1 MRNNQFS
8 KYRSLGLNIA
18 YYRKDRGLSQ
28 SELAERVNI
37 SRTHMSRIETA
48 DCAVSLDVVFDI
60 CDALEIKPVE
70 LFRFSG
76 MKNRRERKRL
86 RRFLTARAEQSP
98 PYKTVSNPS
107 VEEGLCSSPF
117 LSVSE
122 KSFHSGNVGSRSPA
136 GQMQSLPFRARAG
149 CACSFL

>member
-48 DCAVSLDVVFDI
+48 DCAVSLDVIFRYLRRTGDK
-60 CDALEIKPVE
+60 AGRA
-70 LFRFSG
+70 FRFSG

-86 RRFLTARAEQSP
+86 RRF
-98 PYKTVSNPS
+98 
-107 VEEGLCSSPF
+107 
-117 LSVSE
+117 
-122 KSFHSGNVGSRSPA
+122 
-136 GQMQSLPFRARAG
+136 
-149 CACSFL
+149 

>member
-48 DCAVSLDVVFDI
+48 DCAVSLDVAFDI
-60 CDALEIKPVE
+60 CDALEVKPV
-70 LFRFSG
+70 LDSTG
-76 MKNRRERKRL
+76 G
-86 RRFLTARAEQSP
+86 AEP
-98 PYKTVSNPS
+98 RPYKTVSNPS
-107 VEEGLCSSPF
+107 VGEELCSSPF
-117 LSVSE
+117 PSVSE
-122 KSFHSGNVGSRSPA
+122 KSFHSGNAGSRSPA
-136 GQMQSLPFRARAG
+136 GQMQTRPFRARAG

>member
-8 KYRSLGLNIA
+8 KYRSLGLNIT

-70 LFRFSG
+70 LFD
-76 MKNRRERKRL
+76 
-86 RRFLTARAEQSP
+86 
-98 PYKTVSNPS
+98 
-107 VEEGLCSSPF
+107 
-117 LSVSE
+117 
-122 KSFHSGNVGSRSPA
+122 
-136 GQMQSLPFRARAG
+136 FRA
-149 CACSFL
+149 

>member
-48 DCAVSLDVVFDI
+48 DCAVSLDVIFDI
-60 CDALEIKPVE
+60 CDALEIKPRTQAFAAV
-70 LFRFSG
+70 LDSTG
-76 MKNRRERKRL
+76 G
-86 RRFLTARAEQSP
+86 AEP
-98 PYKTVSNPS
+98 RPYKTVSNPS
-107 VEEGLCSSPF
+107 VGEGLCSSPF

-122 KSFHSGNVGSRSPA
+122 KSFHSGNAGSRSPA
-136 GQMQSLPFRARAG
+136 GQMQTRPFRARAG

>member
-1 MRNNQFS
+1 MKIEQIE
-8 KYRSLGLNIA
+8 KYRRLGLNIA

-70 LFRFSG
+70 LFD
-76 MKNRRERKRL
+76 
-86 RRFLTARAEQSP
+86 
-98 PYKTVSNPS
+98 
-107 VEEGLCSSPF
+107 
-117 LSVSE
+117 
-122 KSFHSGNVGSRSPA
+122 
-136 GQMQSLPFRARAG
+136 FRA
-149 CACSFL
+149 